1 MCINIRAVTLQ
12 RSKRM
17 NQQQDN
23 AMSQIIANCWA
34 DETFKQ
40 TLIADPKATLTAA
53 GYPVPVHLSINIIE
67 DTNQSFTIVIPPNP
81 ELLSDEDLDNVAGG
95 TIWRKMAENL

>member
-1 MCINIRAVTLQ
+1 
-12 RSKRM
+12 M
-17 NQQQDN
+17 NQEQQDN
-23 AMSQIIANCWA
+23 AMSQIIAKCWA

-67 DTNQSFTIVIPPNP
+67 DPLLKNKYGKVPPIKGSSWKITLCRFCCN
-81 ELLSDEDLDNVAGG
+81 LLFS
-95 TIWRKMAENL
+95 